1 MSKAQYDGRIAV
13 LREHAPILAGLCL
26 AMHDRPEFA
35 QLEDWV
41 YNCSG
46 SYATLGALLG
56 EMLPSYEGLVLD
68 ANIGVNVSDGHNAFE
83 EFVITVWD
91 AIAKHRKAIKSDRYD
106 MDAITAGFLQ
116 DILSEEGEL

>member
-1 MSKAQYDGRIAV
+1 MNTIENRIAL
-13 LREHAPILAGLCL
+13 LREHTPILAGLCL

-46 SYATLGALLG
+46 SYATLGALLS
-56 EMLPSYEGLVLD
+56 EMFPSYEGLVLD
-68 ANIGVNVSDGHNAFE
+68 ANIGVNVSCGHNAFE

-91 AIAKHRKAIKSDRYD
+91 TIARHSKAINDDKYD
-106 MDAITAGFLQ
+106 MDAITALFLQ
-116 DILSEEGEL
+116 DILSEEAIND

>member
-1 MSKAQYDGRIAV
+1 MIEKRIAV

-26 AMHDRPEFA
+26 AMHDRPELA
-35 QLEDWV
+35 QLDDWV

-46 SYATLGALLG
+46 SYATLGALLS

-83 EFVITVWD
+83 EFVITIWD
-91 AIAKHRKAIKSDRYD
+91 SIANYRKALNGEVYD
-106 MDAITAGFLQ
+106 MDKMTAGFLQ
-116 DILSEEGEL
+116 DILSEETIND

>member
-1 MSKAQYDGRIAV
+1 MNIIEKRITV

-26 AMHDRPEFA
+26 AMHDRPDFD
-35 QLEDWV
+35 QLDDWV

-46 SYATLGALLG
+46 SYATLGALLS

-68 ANIGVNVSDGHNAFE
+68 ANISVNVSDGHNAFE

-91 AIAKHRKAIKSDRYD
+91 SIAKYRKALNSDRYD
-106 MDAITAGFLQ
+106 MDKITAGFLQ
-116 DILSEEGEL
+116 DILSEEAINE